1 MGVTYRARDKML
13 HREVALKVIEVPA
26 KAEGA
31 HATRERFLREA
42 RAAAALRHAN
52 VASVFQ
58 FGAPSETGRCYYAM
72 ELVEGETL
80 ETLVRRDGPLPVEAA
95 LEIAIQVTRA
105 LVAAAAHDLIHR
117 DLKPANIMLAPNE
130 AQPAALEAKV
140 IDFGLAKATAEAADE
155 MDMTHGAFVGTPTF
169 ASPEQFAG
177 NAADARSDIYSLG
190 VTLWYALTGEVPYP
204 GKTIEEIRAAQKEVP
219 LPVQQLSARK
229 VPAPLIKLLRHTLAI
244 NPVERPQS
252 ARALL
257 GALEL
262 CRAKMAAAP
271 RRRRAALL
279 CGLLAIGAVGLTSY
293 LRHRPP
299 APVIPPEK
307 SIAVLP
313 FENRSA
319 DQANAYFADG
329 IQDEILERLARV
341 ADLKVIAR
349 YLDREISRPPDQSKN
364 CRRRSWRPRGAQGQC
379 AKTADK
385 VRVAVQLIEARSDR
399 GLWAAS
405 YDRSLA
411 DVFAV
416 QSEIAS
422 AVANA
427 LHASLTPQESL
438 AVKSVPTRNQKA
450 YDLFLRAEHSLRIAR
465 ENSLS
470 GDPREAIELYRQA
483 VAEDTSFAL
492 AYARL
497 SFAESLLRW
506 LGSATTDKE
515 RINAE
520 RALALQPDLMEA
532 HLALAYCDYWGS
544 SDYPSALEHLDRA
557 QALAPQSAEVLVALG
572 AVYRRQLRYDEA
584 IAVYERAAQYDP
596 GNSKAVHR
604 PRDNLF
610 VGRTQ
615 RQHSAAP

>member
-1 MGVTYRARDKML
+1 M
-13 HREVALKVIEVPA
+13 
-26 KAEGA
+26 
-31 HATRERFLREA
+31 RERFLREA

-80 ETLVRRDGPLPVEAA
+80 ETLVRRDGPLPVETA

-130 AQPAALEAKV
+130 ATPAALEAKV
-140 IDFGLAKATAEAADE
+140 IDFGLAKAVAEAAGE

-190 VTLWYALTGEVPYP
+190 VTLWYALTGEVPYR
-204 GKTIEEIRAAQKEVP
+204 GKTIEEIRAAQKEVF

-229 VPAPLIKLLRHTLAI
+229 VPAPVIKLLRHTLAI

-319 DQANAYFADG
+319 DQASTYFVEG
-329 IQDEILERLARV
+329 IQDEILARLAKIG
-341 ADLKVIAR
+341 DLKVISPTSTEKYR
-349 YLDREISRPPDQSKN
+349 GRPLN
-364 CRRRSWRPRGAQGQC
+364 L
-379 AKTADK
+379 KTVAADLGVRAVLKGSVQRTGDK

-416 QSEIAS
+416 QSEIAGQ
-422 AVANA
+422 VART
-427 LHASLTPQESL
+427 LHASLTPQESVAL
-438 AVKSVPTRNQKA
+438 KSVPTRNQKA
-450 YDLFLRAEHSLRIAR
+450 YDLFLRAEHFLRIGHGEHGERGFVA
-465 ENSLS
+465 
-470 GDPREAIELYRQA
+470 GDLTYIGRPSPR
-483 VAEDTSFAL
+483 T
-492 AYARL
+492 
-497 SFAESLLRW
+497 
-506 LGSATTDKE
+506 
-515 RINAE
+515 
-520 RALALQPDLMEA
+520 RALRSPTLNCLLLSLCGDGTARRLPMSRRIRN
-532 HLALAYCDYWGS
+532 GS
-544 SDYPSALEHLDRA
+544 MPKRHWRSSR
-557 QALAPQSAEVLVALG
+557 
-572 AVYRRQLRYDEA
+572 
-584 IAVYERAAQYDP
+584 I
-596 GNSKAVHR
+596 
-604 PRDNLF
+604 
-610 VGRTQ
+610 
-615 RQHSAAP
+615 

>member
-1 MGVTYRARDKML
+1 MSTPVSSTVCSLCGQMLEREGACLGCLLRGGLDESEKEPLPSNSLVFGDFEIERCDDGSFWELGRGAMGVTYRARDKVL
-13 HREVALKVIEVPA
+13 HRPVALKVIEVPA

-80 ETLVRRDGPLPVEAA
+80 ETLVRRDGPLPVETA

-130 AQPAALEAKV
+130 VQPAALEAKV
-140 IDFGLAKATAEAADE
+140 IDFGLAKAVAEAAGE

-177 NAADARSDIYSLG
+177 KAADARSDIYSLG
-190 VTLWYALTGEVPYP
+190 VTLWYALTGELPYP
-204 GKTIEEIRAAQKEVP
+204 GKTIEEIRASQKEIA

-229 VPAPLIKLLRHTLAI
+229 VPAPLIKLLRQTLAI
-244 NPVERPQS
+244 SPVERPQS

-313 FENRSA
+313 FENRST

-329 IQDEILERLARV
+329 IQDEILTRLSKI
-341 ADLKVIAR
+341 ADLKVISRTSTQR
-349 YLDREISRPPDQSKN
+349 YQSKPRNLREIAKQLGVANIVEGSVQKAADQ
-364 CRRRSWRPRGAQGQC
+364 
-379 AKTADK
+379 
-385 VRVAVQLIEARSDR
+385 VRVSVQLINAQTDSHV
-399 GLWAAS
+399 WAES
-405 YDRSLA
+405 YDR
-411 DVFAV
+411 
-416 QSEIAS
+416 
-422 AVANA
+422 
-427 LHASLTPQESL
+427 
-438 AVKSVPTRNQKA
+438 K
-450 YDLFLRAEHSLRIAR
+450 
-465 ENSLS
+465 
-470 GDPREAIELYRQA
+470 
-483 VAEDTSFAL
+483 
-492 AYARL
+492 
-497 SFAESLLRW
+497 
-506 LGSATTDKE
+506 
-515 RINAE
+515 
-520 RALALQPDLMEA
+520 
-532 HLALAYCDYWGS
+532 
-544 SDYPSALEHLDRA
+544 LD
-557 QALAPQSAEVLVALG
+557 
-572 AVYRRQLRYDEA
+572 
-584 IAVYERAAQYDP
+584 
-596 GNSKAVHR
+596 
-604 PRDNLF
+604 
-610 VGRTQ
+610 
-615 RQHSAAP
+615 